1 MNELDKKYY
10 RQAEKAYTETQEE
23 YDDNSRETY
32 SEDSDILLLILAELK
47 KSNNTLSRINRKLS
61 KEDDE

>member
-23 YDDNSRETY
+23 YDDNSRATD